1 MIYIII
7 SIIGL
12 LVIVALFTFLFKSKK
27 KEGSTPIVA
36 PPADCCG
43 AHAICEKG
51 LKRVDEKIEYFDDEE
66 LDQYKGIPSDQ
77 FNDAQIDQFREVLY
91 TIRPEELSDW
101 FISLEKRGLELPDV
115 LKQELG

>member
-12 LVIVALFTFLFKSKK
+12 LVIVALFTYTSKSKD
-27 KEGSTPIVA
+27 KENEPPVEA

-51 LKRVDEKIEYFDDEE
+51 LKKIDMNIEYFDDEE
-66 LDQYKGIPSDQ
+66 LDQYKGIPSDR
-77 FNDAQIDQFREVLY
+77 FNDQQIDQFREILY

-101 FISLEKRGLELPDV
+101 FISLEKRGIELPDV
-115 LKQELG
+115 LKQELN